1 MFHLN
6 KTSLAKL
13 LHSNIYFFS
22 TLQNISQNFEEI
34 LNLST
39 VILTCPS

>member
-13 LHSNIYFFS
+13 LHSTIYFF
-22 TLQNISQNFEEI
+22 LVFYKIYQNFEEI

-39 VILTCPS
+39 MILTCPS

>member
-6 KTSLAKL
+6 KTSLTKL